1 MYIYVSEHIQTTNN
15 WPRER
20 KRNQVKARRC
30 RHRVYVYVCIYIL
43 VHSVKSFTIYALLV
57 ALLHVVIL
65 LLLLLLF
72 LLLQIGSTAFAV
84 VLLLLESFAHF
95 NCAVFFF
102 ICLLDV
108 FLFWGGGGGS
118 DSVCATQ
125 FIGCSYMCRLV
136 QLEMTTIVT
145 TPFIAF
151 VLSFQFAIHTKF
163 CPKTINK
170 SNKCS

>member
-95 NCAVFFF
+95 NCAVFSLYVCQMFF
-102 ICLLDV
+102 SFGV
-108 FLFWGGGGGS
+108 AG
-118 DSVCATQ
+118 V
-125 FIGCSYMCRLV
+125 V
-136 QLEMTTIVT
+136 VT
-145 TPFIAF
+145 VF
-151 VLSFQFAIHTKF
+151 VLLSLLAVRTCAAWFSQR
-163 CPKTINK
+163 
-170 SNKCS
+170 